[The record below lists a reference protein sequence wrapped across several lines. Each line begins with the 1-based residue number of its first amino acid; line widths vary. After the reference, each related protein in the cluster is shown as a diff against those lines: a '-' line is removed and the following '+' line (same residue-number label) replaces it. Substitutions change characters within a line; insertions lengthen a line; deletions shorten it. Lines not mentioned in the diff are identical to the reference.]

1 MHEAILS
8 ETAQAILDYLRR
20 NPEAQDTL
28 EGIVQWWL
36 PEQHFTPR
44 VATIKEALQELI
56 DTEFISEHRGK
67 DAQIS
72 YRITT
77 LGLNQ
82 SDEHFQENSDANDVN
97 DDRVHPNR

>member
-1 MHEAILS
+1 MHEATLS

-36 PEQHFTPR
+36 PERHLTPR
-44 VATIKEALQELI
+44 VATIKEALKELL
-56 DTEFISEHRGK
+56 DAELISEHRGK

-77 LGLNQ
+77 LGLHK
-82 SDEHFQENSDANDVN
+82 SDERFQEKSDATND
-97 DDRVHPNR
+97 RLHPNG

>member
-28 EGIVQWWL
+28 EGISLWWL
-36 PEQHFTPR
+36 PEQHHRTR

-56 DTEFISEHRGK
+56 DAEFISEHRGK

-72 YRITT
+72 YRITP
-77 LGLNQ
+77 LGLQ
-82 SDEHFQENSDANDVN
+82 KSDEHSQEQLNATY
-97 DDRVHPNR
+97 DRLHRNG

>member
-28 EGIVQWWL
+28 EGIVLWWL
-36 PEQHFTPR
+36 PEQHHTTR
-44 VATIKEALQELI
+44 VATIKDALQELI
-56 DTEFISEHRGK
+56 DAEFISEHRGK

-72 YRITT
+72 YRITS
-77 LGLNQ
+77 LGLQ
-82 SDEHFQENSDANDVN
+82 KSDEHFQENADATND
-97 DDRVHPNR
+97 RLHRKG

>member
-1 MHEAILS
+1 MKQS
-8 ETAQAILDYLRR
+8 YPSTAQAILDYLRR

-56 DTEFISEHRGK
+56 DAAFISEHRGK

-72 YRITT
+72 YRVTT
-77 LGLNQ
+77 LGLQ
-82 SDEHFQENSDANDVN
+82 KSDEHFQEDSDATND
-97 DDRVHPNR
+97 RLHPNG

>member
-1 MHEAILS
+1 MHEQPLS

-44 VATIKEALQELI
+44 VATIKGALQELLAA
-56 DTEFISEHRGK
+56 EFISEHRGK
-67 DAQIS
+67 DAQVS

-77 LGLNQ
+77 LGLQ
-82 SDEHFQENSDANDVN
+82 KIEAKVSENSDAANGSVY
-97 DDRVHPNR
+97 PNR

>member
-1 MHEAILS
+1 MHDKTLS

-20 NPEAQDTL
+20 NPEAQDTVD
-28 EGIVQWWL
+28 GIVQWWL

-56 DTEFISEHRGK
+56 DAELISEHRGK

-77 LGLNQ
+77 LGLQ
-82 SDEHFQENSDANDVN
+82 ESDAGRSENSGTANG
-97 DDRVHPNR
+97 RLRRKR

>member
-28 EGIVQWWL
+28 EGIVLWWL
-36 PEQHFTPR
+36 PEQHHKTR
-44 VATIKEALQELI
+44 VATIKAALQELI
-56 DTEFISEHRGK
+56 DAKFISEHRGK

-72 YRITT
+72 YRITS
-77 LGLNQ
+77 LGLKK
-82 SDEHFQENSDANDVN
+82 SDEHLQENPDATNDRLHQN
-97 DDRVHPNR
+97 G